1 MRPQTVK
8 RICLYLI
15 ICIGLILQIGCFSS
29 CGNVR
34 QTDTNN
40 TTTNTSNN
48 TYVSVSTG
56 EHTENPPTVNTF
68 GVRFL
73 TNDGIPIRI
82 TECKSGEAL
91 TPPTPPKKIGYVFVG
106 WSGDYNNITQDTD
119 IVANYV
125 EVSKIKNVISADT
138 VYISGT
144 SEFNVV
150 IGIYGNVEFCGL
162 DMEIAYDTNLLD
174 LVSSEDVDDS
184 VILNDST
191 DGIIYMNYVT
201 TNNTKGEV
209 EFVTLKFKLKVA
221 LKNETSLQMAVNS
234 MYSLDNNNAFVQSEY
249 QVLQNKIIIEEAHD
263 EK

>member
-48 TYVSVSTG
+48 TDVSVSTG
-56 EHTENPPTVNTF
+56 EHTENPPTVNT
-68 GVRFL
+68 
-73 TNDGIPIRI
+73 
-82 TECKSGEAL
+82 L

-138 VYISGT
+138 VYISRT
-144 SEFNVV
+144 SEFNVL

-174 LVSSEDVDDS
+174 LVSSENVDDS

-221 LKNETSLQMAVNS
+221 LKNETSLQMTVNS